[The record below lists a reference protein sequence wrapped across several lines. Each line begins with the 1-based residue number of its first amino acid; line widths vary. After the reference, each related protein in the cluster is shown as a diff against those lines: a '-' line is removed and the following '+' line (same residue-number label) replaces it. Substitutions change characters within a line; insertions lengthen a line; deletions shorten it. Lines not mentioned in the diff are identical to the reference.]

1 MSRNTTVSALISV
14 LCVGNE
20 RHIYERLRSTAW
32 YVQGAPSK
40 AAVKHRPHTFR
51 IKKEPM
57 ELLDFTTVTGS
68 PIADWNDLIS
78 ESEDENDNVNGAMGR
93 DGSKDGSNE
102 YYEDF

>member
-1 MSRNTTVSALISV
+1 
-14 LCVGNE
+14 
-20 RHIYERLRSTAW
+20 
-32 YVQGAPSK
+32 
-40 AAVKHRPHTFR
+40 
-51 IKKEPM
+51 M

-78 ESEDENDNVNGAMGR
+78 ESEDENENVSGAMGR